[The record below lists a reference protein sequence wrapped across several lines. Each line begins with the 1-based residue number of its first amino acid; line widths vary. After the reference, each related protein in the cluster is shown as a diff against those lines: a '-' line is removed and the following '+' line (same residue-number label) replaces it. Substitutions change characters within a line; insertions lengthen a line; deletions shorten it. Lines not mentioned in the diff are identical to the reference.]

1 MAERHREIEPEICKI
16 GSGGWPDKTSALVD
30 RLKQVEPERCLWA
43 MEERER
49 ERARKTKRGFAMSVE
64 TEID

>member
-1 MAERHREIEPEICKI
+1 
-16 GSGGWPDKTSALVD
+16 
-30 RLKQVEPERCLWA
+30 

-49 ERARKTKRGFAMSVE
+49 ERGGKTKGGFAMSVE